1 MLIRLVISL
10 TADQCAKGA
19 AMLLD
24 VSNPA
29 CSLRES
35 PCWSF
40 LLGLTPLTAD
50 TKRSWAHWWC
60 ALHWGLLKQT
70 AMQPVHT
77 RSISSV
83 SLIMLCFPGRENLNF
98 QMLSATSQGY
108 LKNNWQGQTSMPILS
123 DLSAAAAIGHG
134 CFWYVCSCLCEGLE
148 LHDWLVSFLLSERTQ
163 MAVLGDRSH
172 APRTVSLLMSPNSSI
187 VSLLP
192 FSQRKQFQGL
202 HNPLWKGEHCS
213 ACLAYLA
220 PGAWAS
226 DISRKCGEAQGLSHY
241 WPQSCKFQPRI
252 SGDAT
257 IIQTHSITRDHFL
270 TAALERC
277 SKEVTLQNDSSGYKQ
292 VGSGPFFLMGK
303 GCKWRNL

>member
-134 CFWYVCSCLCEGLE
+134 CFWYVCSCLCEGPE

-163 MAVLGDRSH
+163 MAVLADRSH
-172 APRTVSLLMSPNSSI
+172 APKDCLLAHVTKQLYCVTPPFQPEKAIPRTAQSSLERRTLLSLPGLPGSWCLGQWHQQKMWRGSGTVTLLTSELQIPAKNKWGCHNNPNSQHYQR
-187 VSLLP
+187 SLP
-192 FSQRKQFQGL
+192 
-202 HNPLWKGEHCS
+202 NC
-213 ACLAYLA
+213 
-220 PGAWAS
+220 
-226 DISRKCGEAQGLSHY
+226 
-241 WPQSCKFQPRI
+241 
-252 SGDAT
+252 
-257 IIQTHSITRDHFL
+257 
-270 TAALERC
+270 
-277 SKEVTLQNDSSGYKQ
+277 SSGKMQ
-292 VGSGPFFLMGK
+292 
-303 GCKWRNL
+303 